1 MANNLAQ
8 RAQQSVA
15 QQQAGGQPTLQQLI
29 RQMQPEIAK
38 ALPRHMNPERMARIA
53 TTVLKQTP
61 ALARCTPESFLG
73 ALLTASQLGLEP
85 GPLGEAY
92 LVPYGREVTFIP
104 GYKGLIKLA
113 WQSGAL
119 QDIHAQVVYE
129 HDEFDYQLGLRRDL
143 VHKPATG
150 DRGVPVY
157 VYAVAVFKEGGFAF
171 EVMSIP
177 EVEAIRA
184 RSRAGRNGPWVSDW
198 AAMAKKTAVKQLAKW
213 LPMST
218 ELNQASALDETQRDG
233 TDAHAADIVD
243 VVPQMPAEIEGPPVV
258 DADEVA
264 PVEEGAGSKKAT
276 KAQRDAVQRRFDDEK
291 LPDDM
296 IPDALTSWT
305 GREVSSLEDLT
316 TDDITAIDAAFAQRD
331 QAAAAVDNEGK

>member
-1 MANNLAQ
+1 MGTNLAQ

-15 QQQAGGQPTLQQLI
+15 NQQGGGQPTLQQLI
-29 RQMQPEIAK
+29 QRMQPEIAK

-92 LVPYGREVTFIP
+92 LVPYGNTVTFIP

-129 HDEFDYQLGLRRDL
+129 NDEFDYQLGLRRDL
-143 VHKPATG
+143 VHKPASG
-150 DRGVPVY
+150 DRGAARY

-171 EVMSIP
+171 EVLSVP
-177 EVEAIRA
+177 EVEAIRS
-184 RSRAGRNGPWVSDW
+184 RSKAGRNGPWVTDW

-218 ELNQASALDETQRDG
+218 ELTQATALDETQRDG
-233 TDAHAADIVD
+233 TDSHAADIVD
-243 VVPQMPAEIEGPPVV
+243 VVPQIPVEIEGPPVV
-258 DADEVA
+258 D
-264 PVEEGAGSKKAT
+264 VEESVPAEDEPAPADTSSKKAT
-276 KAQRDAVQRRFDDEK
+276 KAQRDAVQAIADAQKFDPSFMGE
-291 LPDDM
+291 
-296 IPDALTSWT
+296 ALVNWT
-305 GREVSSLEDLT
+305 GREGATLANLT
-316 TDDITAIDAAFAQRD
+316 SDEADAIVDIFTT
-331 QAAAAVDNEGK
+331 EGN